1 MDKEKPFV
9 SDIAISG
16 ASFLSN
22 KKIKSVMLTKKK
34 GLAFWK
40 EALFNRQILD
50 GDIGRIRKLY
60 ESVGFYDAQ
69 VELAVIPDTS
79 GKSVSLH
86 LSVKEGEPM
95 RIASLSIDVPFQPAW
110 FADAVGFERRWGEDR
125 REEDIYT
132 NLPLTKG
139 DIFDSTTYGQTKK
152 ILAALFAD
160 HGYARAKVE
169 GQAKIYKQEHQA
181 DLVFTVMPGGIYHV
195 ADIEIQGETTV
206 DPRIIRREMAVRP
219 GELYSLSR
227 IKEDEQKLYR
237 LDLFRF
243 VAITPVWPDKE
254 MPVIEEDLS
263 SATETLE
270 LPSYDEVTLLVA
282 VEEKP
287 ARGVKIGAGY
297 GTEDKGRLR
306 AELRWRNFLRQGYS
320 FKFAGKYSSII
331 KTLESQFTNPYF
343 FGQKGLALT
352 YNLGYEQEDVESFV
366 NTRYFSKV
374 MLSKA
379 WTWGLT
385 LSAAQLVET
394 NKTEELPSTVEKKA
408 IERYGGKEEEDFL
421 LSSLEF
427 GGRWSTVDN
436 DAGREEGLELSYFV
450 EPASSL
456 LGSEIDFMRH
466 VFELKGYQPVVKNGV
481 AALRLTLG
489 TVDPVQ
495 GEENIPISK
504 RFFCGGSNSVRGYP
518 YQDVGEKDEFGNP
531 VGGYSLLEVSLEYR
545 FPVVGDLGGVFFADA
560 GNVFTESFEFSE
572 GELRHSVG
580 FGLRYQT
587 VVGPIR
593 FDVGYQLNPQDPNDE
608 RYRLHLS
615 FGEAF

>member
-1 MDKEKPFV
+1 
-9 SDIAISG
+9 
-16 ASFLSN
+16 
-22 KKIKSVMLTKKK
+22 MLTREK

-40 EALFNRQILD
+40 EALFNRQTLE

-69 VELAVIPDTS
+69 VEPVVIPDTG
-79 GKSVSLH
+79 GKSVSLL
-86 LSVKEGEPM
+86 LSVKEGDPM
-95 RIASLSIDVPFQPAW
+95 RIASLSIDVPFRTPW
-110 FADAVGFERRWGEDR
+110 FADAVGTETRLGEER
-125 REEDIYT
+125 REEHVYT
-132 NLPLTKG
+132 SLPLTRG
-139 DIFDSTTYGQTKK
+139 DIFDAAAYSATKK
-152 ILAALFAD
+152 FLAALFAD
-160 HGYARAKVE
+160 HGYARVNVE
-169 GQAKIYKQEHQA
+169 GRAKIYKQEHQA
-181 DLVFTVMPGGIYHV
+181 DLLFTVTPGGIYRV
-195 ADIEIQGETTV
+195 ADIEIQGNTSV
-206 DPRIIRREMAVRP
+206 NPKIILREMEVRP
-219 GELYSLSR
+219 GALYSLSMIR
-227 IKEDEQKLYR
+227 EDEQKLYR

-243 VAITPVWPDKE
+243 VSITPAWPDKE
-254 MPVIEEDLS
+254 MPGSGAVPQPD
-263 SATETLE
+263 TETLDV
-270 LPSYDEVTLLVA
+270 STHNEVTLLVS

-287 ARGVKIGAGY
+287 ARGIKIGAGY

-343 FGQKGLALT
+343 FGKKGLSLT
-352 YNLGYEQEDVESFV
+352 YNVGYEAEDVESYV

-379 WTWGLT
+379 WAPGLT
-385 LSAAQLVET
+385 LSVAQMVET
-394 NKTEELPSTVEKKA
+394 NKTEELPITVEEKA
-408 IERYGGKEEEDFL
+408 IERYGSKEEEDFL

-427 GGRWSTVDN
+427 GGRWRTVDGG
-436 DAGREEGLELSYFV
+436 AGREEGLELSYFV

-466 VFELKGYQPVVKNGV
+466 VFEFKGYHPVVKNGV
-481 AALRLTLG
+481 GAVRLTLG

-518 YQDVGEKDEFGNP
+518 YQEVGEKDEFGNP
-531 VGGYSLLEVSLEYR
+531 VGGYSLLEASLEYR
-545 FPVVGDLGGVFFADA
+545 FPLVGDLGGVIFADT
-560 GNVFTESFEFSE
+560 GNVFAESFAFSE
-572 GELRHSVG
+572 SQLRHSVG

-593 FDVGYQLNPQDPNDE
+593 FDAGYQLNPQDPNDT